1 MIVSKEHNQGALQ
14 WIVELKRFARVE
26 ALLLLCLGFSAGLPY
41 LLVQGTLS
49 AWLKEAG
56 LEYRTIGFFAWV
68 ALAYALK
75 VLWAPFVDRL
85 RFPLL
90 CLWLGQRRGWLLAA
104 QLGISGGLLWMSMLS
119 PTHQTELLAFAAVF
133 VAFCAA
139 TQDVCVDAYRIQAVK
154 SEMQGIVTSAY
165 IAGYRLAILVAGA
178 GALLIADDF
187 NWQVSYQVMAA
198 LMVVGVV
205 TVLWMREPESNDH
218 SLAHYQDAQSWVQ
231 QRFPARSDRF
241 YTVLAWCW
249 VHVLEPFA
257 EMISRYGRLIFL
269 LIAAVLLY
277 RVSDIAMGN
286 MANPFYLALGYSKTE
301 IAWVTKVFGLVMM
314 LLGSAVGGILVASR
328 GLYTSM
334 LACLVAVVLTNLLFA
349 VLASIASDCLDQGQA
364 CVAPALFWL
373 GAVISAD
380 NLAAGASNVVFIA
393 FLSNQ
398 VNVTYSAT
406 QYALLSSA
414 MSLLGKFVSG
424 FSGVVVDEFGFS
436 SFFVYISCWG
446 LPSLIVLLLLRRYCP
461 ASFLPQPTQE
471 KPGENGAG
479 I

>member
-1 MIVSKEHNQGALQ
+1 MVASEKPNQGVWQ
-14 WIVELKRFARVE
+14 WVLELKRFARIE

-49 AWLKEAG
+49 AWLKGAG

-85 RFPLL
+85 RFPFL
-90 CLWLGQRRGWLLAA
+90 CGWLGQRRGWLLAA
-104 QLGISGGLLWMSMLS
+104 QLGVSGGLVWMSLLS
-119 PTHQTELLAFAAVF
+119 PMSQTSLLAFAAVF

-154 SEMQGIVTSAY
+154 PDMQGVVTSAY
-165 IAGYRLAILVAGA
+165 IAGYRLAILVSGA

-187 NWQVSYQVMAA
+187 NWQVSYQVMAG
-198 LMVVGVV
+198 LMAIGVF
-205 TVLWMREPESNDH
+205 TVLWMREP
-218 SLAHYQDAQSWVQ
+218 LAHDHPFEHYQQAEVWVKE
-231 QRFPARSDRF
+231 RFPALSPRLYSAS
-241 YTVLAWCW
+241 AWCW
-249 VHVLEPFA
+249 VHIFEPFA
-257 EMISRYGRLIFL
+257 EMVSRYGRLIFL

-286 MANPFYLALGYSKTE
+286 MANPFYLALGYTKTE
-301 IAWVTKVFGLVMM
+301 IAWVTKVFGLFMM
-314 LLGSAVGGILVASR
+314 LAGSAVGGILVASR
-328 GLYTSM
+328 GLFSSM
-334 LACLVAVVLTNLLFA
+334 LVCLVAVVLTNLLFA
-349 VLASIASDCLDQGQA
+349 VLASIASDCVGGSL
-364 CVAPALFWL
+364 CVAPDIFWL

-398 VNVTYSAT
+398 VNVSYSAT
-406 QYALLSSA
+406 QYALLSSV

-424 FSGVVVDEFGFS
+424 FSGVVVDGYGFS
-436 SFFVYISCWG
+436 AFFVYISCWG
-446 LPSLIVLLLLRRYCP
+446 APSLMVLLLLRRYCP
-461 ASFLPQPTQE
+461 QSFFPQE
-471 KPGENGAG
+471 FNENNRGSDES
-479 I
+479 